1 MLEAAIEAGAED
13 VESDDEGHEVTTAS
27 EDFFAVR
34 DALEARLRRRRERQ
48 AGMGAR
54 GTTIDLDEE
63 KARDVLKLVDILDD
77 NDDVQ
82 NVFANFEVSEAVM
95 QRLSDR

>member
-1 MLEAAIEAGAED
+1 
-13 VESDDEGHEVTTAS
+13 VTTAV

-34 DALEARLRRRRERQ
+34 DALEARF
-48 AGMGAR
+48 GAADSAKLEWVPNV
-54 GTTIDLDEE
+54 TVDLDEE
-63 KARDVLKLVDILDD
+63 KARAVLKLVDQLDD

-95 QRLSDR
+95 QRLSD